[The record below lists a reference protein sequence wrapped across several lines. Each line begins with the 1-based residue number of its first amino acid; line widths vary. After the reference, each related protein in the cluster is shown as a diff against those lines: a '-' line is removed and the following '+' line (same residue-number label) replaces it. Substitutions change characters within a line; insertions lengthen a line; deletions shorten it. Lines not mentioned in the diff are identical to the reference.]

1 MRCPKCGKTIEDISI
16 VCSYCG
22 EQVST
27 YTSTN
32 NASDYK
38 REKQPSGMLGPF
50 LFIVSLALM
59 IPTFFINT
67 VGVLSIGGVSAFS
80 AGVVLFAVSRY
91 FKYRNVSKHP
101 TDKVA
106 KSIAKRLAHE
116 NNETVRLIAKKVP
129 IARTILTLCFA
140 VLLYFVLDLLYYQYW
155 VIPVLAVLFL
165 VYEALFFKIN
175 TFTVLYKKAQK
186 SPDLTAADIILE
198 ETYNEV
204 DSPQIVKTAL
214 ICVAVIAI
222 AIGGFIY
229 LNLESN
235 LAVENVENGV
245 SISKYEP
252 GLLHL
257 QDSVDIPSE
266 IEGKQVVAVSEDA
279 FAWNI
284 YVKSISMPDTVK
296 TIGKSAFYDCRSLT
310 NIKMSPIITEI
321 EDEAFANCYSLNE
334 IDVPSTLVKM
344 GKSIFENCN
353 SLRSVNVPEGVTII
367 PEGAFDGCSSLETV
381 DWHEGIT
388 EIQAYAF
395 RDCDTISEAG
405 FPEGIK
411 EIADHLFDD
420 CDNLQTVYIPN
431 GVKRIGKY
439 AFNGCK
445 SLSYVFVPDTVTEI
459 GKYAF
464 DDCESLNQ
472 ISLPKDVSIHEDAF
486 DEEVTTIKEKTFTDE
501 TTAKIDQEF
510 SDFTIEKIYVVY
522 DKDSGKDVVYSPRN
536 DSSITVSHSER
547 FTENLAD
554 NMDLFVIETPVE
566 FKEYLKKARDAGMV
580 NVLMAF
586 DSQVAAE
593 AVGEPYFVSYN
604 FDVEALIQSYEENPN
619 EF

>member
-27 YTSTN
+27 YTSIN
-32 NASDYK
+32 NTAGYK
-38 REKQPSGMLGPF
+38 REKQSSGMLGYF
-50 LFIVSLALM
+50 LFTVSLALM
-59 IPTFFINT
+59 IPAFFINT
-67 VGVLSIGGVSAFS
+67 IGVLSVGGVAAFA
-80 AGVVLFAVSRY
+80 AGVAIFAVSRY
-91 FKYRNVSKHP
+91 LKYRNASKHP
-101 TDKVA
+101 ADKVA
-106 KSIAKRLAHE
+106 QSIAKRLAHK

-129 IARTILTLCFA
+129 IARIILTICFA
-140 VLLYFVLDLLYYQYW
+140 AILYFVLDLLYYQYW
-155 VIPVLAVLFL
+155 VIPVLAMLFL

-175 TFTVLYKKAQK
+175 TFTILYKKANK
-186 SPDLTAADIILE
+186 RPDLAVADIVSE

-214 ICVAVIAI
+214 ICVAVVAI

-235 LAVENVENGV
+235 LVVENVENGV

-257 QDSVDIPSE
+257 QDSVDIPKE
-266 IEGKQVVAVSEDA
+266 MEGKQVVAISEAA

-296 TIGKSAFYDCRSLT
+296 TIGKTAFYDCRSLT
-310 NIKMSPIITEI
+310 NIKMSPVITEI
-321 EDEAFANCYSLNE
+321 GDEAFSNCYSLE
-334 IDVPSTLVKM
+334 GIDVPPTLVKM
-344 GKSIFENCN
+344 GKSIFEDCY
-353 SLRSVNVPEGVTII
+353 SLRSVKVPDGVTII
-367 PEGAFDGCSSLETV
+367 PERAFDGCTSLETV

-395 RDCDTISEAG
+395 RDCDTINEAG

-431 GVKRIGKY
+431 GAERIGKY

-445 SLSYVFVPDTVTEI
+445 SLSYVFVPDTVIEI
-459 GKYAF
+459 GKHAF
-464 DDCESLNQ
+464 EDCESLYQ
-472 ISLPKDVSIHEDAF
+472 ISLPKDVSINEDAF

-510 SDFTIEKIYVVY
+510 NDFTIEKIYVVY
-522 DKDSGKDVVYSPRN
+522 DKDSGKDVIYSPRN
-536 DSSITVSHSER
+536 DSSITVSHTER

-554 NMDLFVIETPVE
+554 NMDLLLIETPVE
-566 FKEYLKKARDAGMV
+566 FKEYLKKARDAGIV

-593 AVGEPYFVSYN
+593 AAGKPYFISYN
-604 FDVEALIQSYEENPN
+604 FDIEALIQSYEENPN